1 MEGRRIPAVAVVM
14 NYLIYLSPIVLFLF
28 QVRFTDTMSGTEFV
42 AYLSSVPFVIHCVLS
57 LLLPFVAYTIV
68 NKCVA
73 SYDGSAESSAGVNKG
88 SLLYSKLSIYLPV
101 LCNLLLPY
109 FAVRSAGIAGVSAA
123 ALGMQAFGSC
133 CLFSLASYVKIIQVF
148 EDSLHFLPLTQ
159 KDTSMSLVLR
169 SVLVC
174 FFVCLGVLLV
184 SLAPVMVERENAQTY
199 LDVVVG
205 KALPVGL
212 IGTLVGIYDFFLLMS
227 AIKRRLSAIMG
238 AINNAAAGTYVMDK
252 VRVQSRDEFGLL
264 ANDVNYFVSNTRN
277 LIATILKTVEV
288 SRENMT
294 TLNGDIKKSN
304 QTIGNAMHSI
314 GSVKSVVMNQAAG
327 VEETQSTVNSI
338 AQKIHQQDTSIE
350 TLASSVT
357 QASAAIEEMV
367 ANIHSVSEIL
377 KKNTS
382 TVMSLGNAAA
392 EGQKT
397 VENAVA
403 VSKRIYQESEGL
415 LEASE
420 IIKHIAEQT
429 NMLAMNAAIEAAH
442 AGDAGRGFA
451 VVADEIRK
459 LAEDSSAQSL
469 GITTRLKELGTSI
482 NEVSEN
488 TQQVEKQ
495 FDVIYDFANSVQDQ
509 EAVIMRAMQEQTEGS
524 GQVMDAMRMIHEITY
539 SVNDS
544 STAVLQSSKEIG
556 VEMQR
561 LVEVTTSITNLMNV
575 MADNADEVTRALG
588 AIDDSVVKNMIVMN
602 ELVEEVAIFKV

>member
-133 CLFSLASYVKIIQVF
+133 CLFSLASYVKFIQVF

>member
-133 CLFSLASYVKIIQVF
+133 CLFSLASYVKFIQVF

-377 KKNTS
+377 KRNTS

-469 GITTRLKELGTSI
+469 GITTRLKELGASI

-561 LVEVTTSITNLMNV
+561 LVEVTTSITNLMND